1 MEKVLLLPASA
12 TLSILLMFVGF
23 TVIEAGKRVVFFVQK
38 TIYFAIQ
45 SI

>member
-1 MEKVLLLPASA
+1 MSA
-12 TLSILLMFVGF
+12 TLLILLMFVGF
-23 TVIEAGKRVVFFVQK
+23 TVIAAGKRIVLFVQK